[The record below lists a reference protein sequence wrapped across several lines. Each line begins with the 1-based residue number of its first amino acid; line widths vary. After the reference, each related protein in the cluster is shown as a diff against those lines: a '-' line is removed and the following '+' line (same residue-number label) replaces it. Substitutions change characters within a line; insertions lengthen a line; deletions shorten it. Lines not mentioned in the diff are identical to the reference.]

1 MSIFFQSPP
10 TEEGMKELTEL
21 VATYPQGFMT
31 WLGPIVPL
39 IHLCHPDIVRSVVTA
54 SGIYPQELLVVWLW
68 ESESF
73 WSWLP
78 CFCVAPAVI
87 SSFLLLYL
95 SAILF
100 FHVLI
105 SPLLSFLPSPS

>member
-39 IHLCHPDIVRSVVTA
+39 IHLCHPDIVRSVVSA
-54 SGIYPQELLVVWLW
+54 SGM
-68 ESESF
+68 
-73 WSWLP
+73 
-78 CFCVAPAVI
+78 
-87 SSFLLLYL
+87 
-95 SAILF
+95 
-100 FHVLI
+100 
-105 SPLLSFLPSPS
+105 